1 MLCTALLKETIDYY
15 TERDSDCYMLMFDA
29 TKTFERVEYVRLSTL
44 LREKVICPVVLCL
57 IINMYVNECI
67 LIKWKSVISEKYGI
81 ANGVRQGEVLS
92 PIFLYL
98 HG

>member
-1 MLCTALLKETIDYY
+1 
-15 TERDSDCYMLMFDA
+15 MFDA

-44 LREKVICPVVLCL
+44 LREKVFCPVVLCL
-57 IINMYVNECI
+57 IINIYANQCTQ
-67 LIKWKSVISEKYGI
+67 IKWNSVTSEKYGI
-81 ANGVRQGEVLS
+81 ANGVRQGGVLS

>member
-1 MLCTALLKETIDYY
+1 
-15 TERDSDCYMLMFDA
+15 MFDVSKA
-29 TKTFERVEYVRLSTL
+29 FERVDYVRLSTL
-44 LREKVICPVVLCL
+44 LREKIFLPVVLCL

-67 LIKWKSVISEKYGI
+67 LIKWNSVISEKYGI

>member
-1 MLCTALLKETIDYY
+1 
-15 TERDSDCYMLMFDA
+15 MLMFDVSKA
-29 TKTFERVEYVRLSTL
+29 FDRVEYIRLFTL
-44 LREKVICPVVLCL
+44 LREKVFFPVVLCL

-67 LIKWKSVISEKYGI
+67 LIKWNSVISEKYDI
-81 ANGVRQGEVLS
+81 ANDVRQGEVLS